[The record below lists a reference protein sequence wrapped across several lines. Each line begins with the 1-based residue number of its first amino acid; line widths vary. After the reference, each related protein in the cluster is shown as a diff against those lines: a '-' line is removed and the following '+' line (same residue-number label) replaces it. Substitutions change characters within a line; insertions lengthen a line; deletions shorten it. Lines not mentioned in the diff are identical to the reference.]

1 MSSKIEVKYV
11 ENFYLTKIK
20 DLFRL
25 LKFYEYK
32 LKMRENKMTDKKLN
46 ECNENI
52 KYYKNR
58 IEDEIDEFE
67 DDLYKMEILACGEG
81 DNLIETDP
89 DIDFQKFKLKIKE
102 FEKMNYFD
110 FA

>member
-1 MSSKIEVKYV
+1 MSVKYV
-11 ENFYLTKIK
+11 ENIYLTKIK
-20 DLFRL
+20 QLFTL
-25 LKFYEYK
+25 LKYNEYE
-32 LKMRENKMTDKKLN
+32 LKTRVNEMTDEKIN

-52 KYYKNR
+52 KYYKNQ

-67 DDLYKMEILACGEG
+67 DELYKMEILECGEG

-102 FEKMNYFD
+102 FEKMIYFD
-110 FA
+110 FI

>member
-1 MSSKIEVKYV
+1 MSANIEVKYV
-11 ENFYLTKIK
+11 ENIYLTDIK
-20 DLFRL
+20 QRFKL
-25 LKFYEYK
+25 LKFNEYK
-32 LKMRENKMTDKKLN
+32 LKMRGHKMTDEKIN

-52 KYYKNR
+52 KYYKNQ

-67 DDLYKMEILACGEG
+67 DDLYKMEILRCGEG
-81 DNLIETDP
+81 DNLIENDP

>member
-11 ENFYLTKIK
+11 ENMYLTKIK

-25 LKFYEYK
+25 V
-32 LKMRENKMTDKKLN
+32 KLN
-46 ECNENI
+46 EYQMKGDNMTDENI